1 LNANAD
7 QTRRAY
13 YYSLVP
19 EMSLTGERSSRRHDR
34 QHFSLIGRP
43 FCVILLWVDKD
54 CLSVC
59 LTPMIVLAAI
69 FFITLN
75 FLFDTIMSTEL
86 TRCDQIVDRMRFR
99 SRCPWNTTQI

>member
-1 LNANAD
+1 MQNAD

-13 YYSLVP
+13 YYSLVRNV
-19 EMSLTGERSSRRHDR
+19 TNRRAFTSSQRHDK

-59 LTPMIVLAAI
+59 LTPMAVLAAI

-75 FLFDTIMSTEL
+75 FLFDT
-86 TRCDQIVDRMRFR
+86 
-99 SRCPWNTTQI
+99 